1 MDEAEK
7 AKPKGKARHKLITAL
22 KESDDFTRAKVVD
35 QIVSSPSKSLIE
47 QVVTLLDEK
56 NTSLRMDV
64 LDILKKTGN
73 CCIEAI
79 IQLLYHE
86 NEDVRVYGCEV
97 LSSLKAPVSLP
108 YLIERIYDDDEN
120 VKNAAVTALGEF
132 DDERAVDVLLE
143 VLEQEEWVAFSAI
156 YSLARIGNKKA
167 ISALLDVFKNREEE
181 LSLAAC
187 EVLISFR
194 EKETIEEIIDY
205 IGHLKREKKSV
216 FLRVIIEQG
225 DKEVFQR
232 LVNKVGDGLLQH
244 LLSFLE
250 NEKRKSSEIAQF
262 LVHFKHRDSA
272 RAMLNILKDLDHDGD
287 EYEEVLA
294 LLMELEPVWS
304 PHLEE
309 YLGVEE
315 YVIPVIRACAGLGRA
330 IDERL
335 LLKAFCS
342 SPLDTKREI
351 MKQLG
356 RVSPGDG
363 YRVIREA
370 MKDSDGHVQADAVA
384 IAGNLALRE
393 LMPDILLMAKN
404 GFPDVRTKALL
415 ALVRLDLPMAL
426 AAIDWFVKEG
436 GSDDKRVYLSVT
448 AHLEPDAN
456 YPFLKELI
464 GDPDERIRQS
474 AIRVIGNLVDH
485 EEYLD
490 LFRAVLTGG
499 DVPNEVLKVIG
510 EKRLTA
516 FKQLLLDIVLDPLQV
531 QWTKYYALVAL
542 GAIADHS
549 LLSVFSGALK
559 EKDNL
564 IKIGALKALSELKD
578 KRAVPQIRPYTKS
591 ADQDLRTA
599 AQVALER
606 ISRGEDAC

>member
-7 AKPKGKARHKLITAL
+7 TRPRGKTRHRLITAL
-22 KESDDFTRAKVVD
+22 RESDDFTRAKIVE
-35 QIVSSPSKSLIE
+35 QIVSSPNKSLVE
-47 QVVTLLDEK
+47 QVVKLLDEK

-97 LSSLKAPVSLP
+97 LSSLRAPVSLP
-108 YLIERIYDDDEN
+108 YLIERIHDDDEN

-132 DDERAVDVLLE
+132 EDERAVDVLLE

-156 YSLARIGNKKA
+156 YSLAKIGNKKA

-194 EKETIEEIIDY
+194 DSETIEEIIDF
-205 IGHLKREKKSV
+205 IGNLKREKKSI
-216 FLRVIIEQG
+216 FLKVIIEQG
-225 DKEVFQR
+225 DKEVFGR
-232 LVNKVGDGLLQH
+232 LVNKVGNGLLQH

-250 NEKRKSSEIAQF
+250 VEKRKSTEIAQF
-262 LVHFKHRDSA
+262 LVHFKHKDSA
-272 RAMLNILKDLDHDGD
+272 RALLNILKTLDPEGD
-287 EYEEVLA
+287 EYERILA
-294 LLMELEPVWS
+294 FLMELEPVWS
-304 PHLEE
+304 ADLEE
-309 YLGVEE
+309 YMSVEE
-315 YVIPVIRACAGLGRA
+315 YVVPIIKACAGLGHP
-330 IDERL
+330 IEESI

-351 MKQLG
+351 MKQLA
-356 RVSPGDG
+356 RVAPGDG
-363 YRVIREA
+363 YKVIREA
-370 MKDSDGHVQADAVA
+370 MKDADGHVQADAVA
-384 IAGNLALRE
+384 IAGNLALKE

-404 GFPDVRTKALL
+404 GFPDVRAKALL

-426 AAIDWFVKEG
+426 AAIEWLVKEG
-436 GSDDKRVYLSVT
+436 TSDDKKVYLSVT
-448 AHLEPDAN
+448 THLGPEAN

-464 GDPDERIRQS
+464 GDRDERIRQS
-474 AIRVIGNLVDH
+474 AVRVIGNLVDH

-490 LFRAVLTGG
+490 LFRMVLTGG
-499 DVPNEVLKVIG
+499 NVPNEVLKVIG
-510 EKRLTA
+510 ERKLTA
-516 FKQLLLDIVLDPLQV
+516 FRQLLLDIVKDPLQV

-542 GAIADHS
+542 GALADHS
-549 LLSVFSGALK
+549 LLPVFFGALK

-564 IKIGALKALSELKD
+564 IKIGALKALSESGD
-578 KRAVPQIRPYTKS
+578 KRAIPQIRPYTKS
-591 ADQDLRTA
+591 ADQDLKTA

-606 ISRGEDAC
+606 LSLGEDAC